1 MSEIIYLSIRKY
13 LEKDQSSDTFT
24 KYDKNVLL
32 EKRGREYKNQTY
44 FSLYNNIIYGWD
56 ETKGGIFMGKDSRKT
71 AKNVISMEE
80 YLIKRQAV
88 RQHEAALRDKDPMD
102 KVTGSEAAAL
112 RLAELLYV

>member
-1 MSEIIYLSIRKY
+1 
-13 LEKDQSSDTFT
+13 
-24 KYDKNVLL
+24 
-32 EKRGREYKNQTY
+32 
-44 FSLYNNIIYGWD
+44 
-56 ETKGGIFMGKDSRKT
+56 MGKNSRKT

-102 KVTGSEAAAL
+102 KVTGSETAAL